1 MKRLLPILLCSLLL
15 SGLRNATAQEASKT
29 WTLQEC
35 LDYAYQNNI
44 QVRQSRNNQLSG
56 IEDTKQAKAALFPSL
71 VASTT
76 QSYTNYPSSEV
87 TDNNSY
93 TGTYG
98 ITAGMTIFE
107 GGKLRTEVK
116 RQKVQNQM
124 DALSV
129 EESVNDIRIAIVQAY
144 MQCLY
149 AADAVRINRS
159 TAEASKAQRDR
170 AEEMLRTGSI
180 SRVDFAQLQSQYSSD
195 EYQIVVAGSTL
206 DNYKLQLKQ
215 LLELDIMEEM
225 NPAVPGVK
233 EENVLK
239 ALPPKNEVYET
250 ALKVMPQIR
259 RGELGIEAAKLEEKS
274 ARAGFFPSIS
284 GGWNFSEEHFME
296 NTKSWLSQGKLR
308 VGWGEIGNQT
318 IPAGAYLSQY
328 SNGHPSMWYA
338 QYYMFGNTN
347 PTLFASRSQ
356 VGNPNLKW
364 ETTRQ
369 LDLGLDLAFL
379 EGSLRFTFDY
389 YSRDTKDML
398 VQVPNPASMGFP
410 NTPWVN
416 AGSISNKGFEVSIG
430 YDGKVGNDFKYHI
443 NGNVSTYKNK
453 IKDLGSE
460 ANIPGK
466 EVHLGYYTYTMTEVG
481 KPLGYYYGYKTDG
494 VFQTQQE
501 IDNYQNNGQVVM
513 PNAKPGD
520 LKFVDL
526 NKDGKLGDE
535 DRTMIGNPHPD
546 FTFGLTLGAEYKGFD
561 FSAFFQGSVGNDL
574 LNIVKYDI
582 YGGVGWYNAP
592 KDILTTFW
600 NGPGSTNE
608 NFAIDA
614 DSRLNREMS
623 EWYVEDGSYV
633 RLKNLTIGY
642 TLPSSITRKITLN
655 NLRIF
660 VAAQN
665 LFTITG
671 YSGLDPEIGEFNQNP
686 IYKGIDMGYYPQA
699 RTFMFGI
706 SMKL

>member
-170 AEEMLRTGSI
+170 AEEMLRAGSI

-239 ALPPKNEVYET
+239 ALPSKDEVYAT

-259 RGELGIEAAKLEEKS
+259 RGELGVEAAKLEEKS
-274 ARAGFFPSIS
+274 ARAGFYPSIS
-284 GGWNFSEEHFME
+284 
-296 NTKSWLSQGKLR
+296 LS
-308 VGWGEIGNQT
+308 
-318 IPAGAYLSQY
+318 A
-328 SNGHPSMWYA
+328 
-338 QYYMFGNTN
+338 
-347 PTLFASRSQ
+347 
-356 VGNPNLKW
+356 
-364 ETTRQ
+364 
-369 LDLGLDLAFL
+369 
-379 EGSLRFTFDY
+379 
-389 YSRDTKDML
+389 
-398 VQVPNPASMGFP
+398 
-410 NTPWVN
+410 
-416 AGSISNKGFEVSIG
+416 SIG
-430 YDGKVGNDFKYHI
+430 TGHMSNNDFESGSQI
-443 NGNVSTYKNK
+443 WNRFNENV
-453 IKDLGSE
+453 
-460 ANIPGK
+460 
-466 EVHLGYYTYTMTEVG
+466 
-481 KPLGYYYGYKTDG
+481 
-494 VFQTQQE
+494 
-501 IDNYQNNGQVVM
+501 
-513 PNAKPGD
+513 
-520 LKFVDL
+520 
-526 NKDGKLGDE
+526 
-535 DRTMIGNPHPD
+535 
-546 FTFGLTLGAEYKGFD
+546 GLTLNIPIFSNRKNRTAVNKAKIALNDSYLEWTSLQKELLRNVESAYLDAVSAQAQYLSAREKEKYARESYELTSEQFRVGVKNTVELITAQNEY
-561 FSAFFQGSVGNDL
+561 SAAQQQVLQAKYLTLLSIEL
-574 LNIVKYDI
+574 LNIYQGLSASDI
-582 YGGVGWYNAP
+582 Y
-592 KDILTTFW
+592 
-600 NGPGSTNE
+600 
-608 NFAIDA
+608 
-614 DSRLNREMS
+614 
-623 EWYVEDGSYV
+623 
-633 RLKNLTIGY
+633 
-642 TLPSSITRKITLN
+642 
-655 NLRIF
+655 
-660 VAAQN
+660 
-665 LFTITG
+665 
-671 YSGLDPEIGEFNQNP
+671 
-686 IYKGIDMGYYPQA
+686 
-699 RTFMFGI
+699 
-706 SMKL
+706 

>member
-284 GGWNFSEEHFME
+284 
-296 NTKSWLSQGKLR
+296 LSAS
-308 VGWGEIGNQT
+308 VGTGHM
-318 IPAGAYLSQY
+318 
-328 SNGHPSMWYA
+328 SN
-338 QYYMFGNTN
+338 
-347 PTLFASRSQ
+347 
-356 VGNPNLKW
+356 
-364 ETTRQ
+364 
-369 LDLGLDLAFL
+369 
-379 EGSLRFTFDY
+379 
-389 YSRDTKDML
+389 
-398 VQVPNPASMGFP
+398 
-410 NTPWVN
+410 
-416 AGSISNKGFEVSIG
+416 
-430 YDGKVGNDFKYHI
+430 NDFESGSQI
-443 NGNVSTYKNK
+443 WNRFNENV
-453 IKDLGSE
+453 
-460 ANIPGK
+460 
-466 EVHLGYYTYTMTEVG
+466 
-481 KPLGYYYGYKTDG
+481 
-494 VFQTQQE
+494 
-501 IDNYQNNGQVVM
+501 
-513 PNAKPGD
+513 
-520 LKFVDL
+520 
-526 NKDGKLGDE
+526 
-535 DRTMIGNPHPD
+535 
-546 FTFGLTLGAEYKGFD
+546 GLTLNIPIFSNRKNRTAVNKAKIALNDSYLEWTSLQKELLRNVESAYLDAVSALAQYLSAREKEKYARESYELTSEQFRVGVKNTVELITAQNEY
-561 FSAFFQGSVGNDL
+561 SAAQQQVLQAKYLTLLSIEL
-574 LNIVKYDI
+574 LNIYQGLPASDI
-582 YGGVGWYNAP
+582 Y
-592 KDILTTFW
+592 
-600 NGPGSTNE
+600 
-608 NFAIDA
+608 
-614 DSRLNREMS
+614 
-623 EWYVEDGSYV
+623 
-633 RLKNLTIGY
+633 
-642 TLPSSITRKITLN
+642 
-655 NLRIF
+655 
-660 VAAQN
+660 
-665 LFTITG
+665 
-671 YSGLDPEIGEFNQNP
+671 
-686 IYKGIDMGYYPQA
+686 
-699 RTFMFGI
+699 
-706 SMKL
+706 

>member
-144 MQCLY
+144 RQCLY

-284 GGWNFSEEHFME
+284 
-296 NTKSWLSQGKLR
+296 LSAS
-308 VGWGEIGNQT
+308 VGTGHV
-318 IPAGAYLSQY
+318 
-328 SNGHPSMWYA
+328 SN
-338 QYYMFGNTN
+338 
-347 PTLFASRSQ
+347 
-356 VGNPNLKW
+356 
-364 ETTRQ
+364 
-369 LDLGLDLAFL
+369 
-379 EGSLRFTFDY
+379 
-389 YSRDTKDML
+389 
-398 VQVPNPASMGFP
+398 
-410 NTPWVN
+410 
-416 AGSISNKGFEVSIG
+416 
-430 YDGKVGNDFKYHI
+430 NDFESGSQI
-443 NGNVSTYKNK
+443 WNRFNENV
-453 IKDLGSE
+453 
-460 ANIPGK
+460 
-466 EVHLGYYTYTMTEVG
+466 
-481 KPLGYYYGYKTDG
+481 
-494 VFQTQQE
+494 
-501 IDNYQNNGQVVM
+501 
-513 PNAKPGD
+513 
-520 LKFVDL
+520 
-526 NKDGKLGDE
+526 
-535 DRTMIGNPHPD
+535 
-546 FTFGLTLGAEYKGFD
+546 GLTLNIPIFSNRKNRTAVNKAKIALNDSYLEWTSLQKELLRNVESAYLDAVSAQAQYLSAREKEKYARESYELTSEQFRVGVKNTVELITAQNEY
-561 FSAFFQGSVGNDL
+561 SAAQQQVLQAKYLTLLSIEL
-574 LNIVKYDI
+574 LNIYQGLPASDI
-582 YGGVGWYNAP
+582 Y
-592 KDILTTFW
+592 
-600 NGPGSTNE
+600 
-608 NFAIDA
+608 
-614 DSRLNREMS
+614 
-623 EWYVEDGSYV
+623 
-633 RLKNLTIGY
+633 
-642 TLPSSITRKITLN
+642 
-655 NLRIF
+655 
-660 VAAQN
+660 
-665 LFTITG
+665 
-671 YSGLDPEIGEFNQNP
+671 
-686 IYKGIDMGYYPQA
+686 
-699 RTFMFGI
+699 
-706 SMKL
+706 

>member
-250 ALKVMPQIR
+250 ALKVMPQLR

-284 GGWNFSEEHFME
+284 
-296 NTKSWLSQGKLR
+296 LSAS
-308 VGWGEIGNQT
+308 VGTGHM
-318 IPAGAYLSQY
+318 
-328 SNGHPSMWYA
+328 SN
-338 QYYMFGNTN
+338 
-347 PTLFASRSQ
+347 
-356 VGNPNLKW
+356 
-364 ETTRQ
+364 
-369 LDLGLDLAFL
+369 
-379 EGSLRFTFDY
+379 
-389 YSRDTKDML
+389 
-398 VQVPNPASMGFP
+398 
-410 NTPWVN
+410 
-416 AGSISNKGFEVSIG
+416 
-430 YDGKVGNDFKYHI
+430 NDFESGSQI
-443 NGNVSTYKNK
+443 WNRFNENV
-453 IKDLGSE
+453 
-460 ANIPGK
+460 
-466 EVHLGYYTYTMTEVG
+466 
-481 KPLGYYYGYKTDG
+481 
-494 VFQTQQE
+494 
-501 IDNYQNNGQVVM
+501 
-513 PNAKPGD
+513 
-520 LKFVDL
+520 
-526 NKDGKLGDE
+526 
-535 DRTMIGNPHPD
+535 
-546 FTFGLTLGAEYKGFD
+546 GLTLNIPIFSNRKNRTAVNKAKIALNDSYLEWTSLQKELLRNVESAYLDAVSAQAQYLSAREKEKYARESYELTSEQFRVGVKNTVELITAQNEY
-561 FSAFFQGSVGNDL
+561 S
-574 LNIVKYDI
+574 
-582 YGGVGWYNAP
+582 
-592 KDILTTFW
+592 
-600 NGPGSTNE
+600 
-608 NFAIDA
+608 
-614 DSRLNREMS
+614 
-623 EWYVEDGSYV
+623 
-633 RLKNLTIGY
+633 
-642 TLPSSITRKITLN
+642 
-655 NLRIF
+655 
-660 VAAQN
+660 AAQQQV
-665 LFTITG
+665 L
-671 YSGLDPEIGEFNQNP
+671 
-686 IYKGIDMGYYPQA
+686 QA
-699 RTFMFGI
+699 KYLTLLSI
-706 SMKL
+706 

>member
-284 GGWNFSEEHFME
+284 
-296 NTKSWLSQGKLR
+296 LSAS
-308 VGWGEIGNQT
+308 VGTGHM
-318 IPAGAYLSQY
+318 
-328 SNGHPSMWYA
+328 SN
-338 QYYMFGNTN
+338 
-347 PTLFASRSQ
+347 
-356 VGNPNLKW
+356 
-364 ETTRQ
+364 
-369 LDLGLDLAFL
+369 
-379 EGSLRFTFDY
+379 
-389 YSRDTKDML
+389 
-398 VQVPNPASMGFP
+398 
-410 NTPWVN
+410 
-416 AGSISNKGFEVSIG
+416 
-430 YDGKVGNDFKYHI
+430 NDFESGSQI
-443 NGNVSTYKNK
+443 WNRFNENV
-453 IKDLGSE
+453 
-460 ANIPGK
+460 
-466 EVHLGYYTYTMTEVG
+466 
-481 KPLGYYYGYKTDG
+481 
-494 VFQTQQE
+494 
-501 IDNYQNNGQVVM
+501 
-513 PNAKPGD
+513 
-520 LKFVDL
+520 
-526 NKDGKLGDE
+526 
-535 DRTMIGNPHPD
+535 
-546 FTFGLTLGAEYKGFD
+546 GLTLNIPIFSNRKNRTAVNKAKIALNDSYLEWTSLQKELLRNVESAYLDAVSAQAQYLSAREKEKYARESYELTSEQFRVGVKHRRADHGPKRIFGSTATGPASQISHPAEYRTAQHLSGASCERHLLIRTSGFRQ
-561 FSAFFQGSVGNDL
+561 A
-574 LNIVKYDI
+574 
-582 YGGVGWYNAP
+582 
-592 KDILTTFW
+592 
-600 NGPGSTNE
+600 GPHR
-608 NFAIDA
+608 I
-614 DSRLNREMS
+614 NR
-623 EWYVEDGSYV
+623 
-633 RLKNLTIGY
+633 
-642 TLPSSITRKITLN
+642 
-655 NLRIF
+655 
-660 VAAQN
+660 
-665 LFTITG
+665 
-671 YSGLDPEIGEFNQNP
+671 
-686 IYKGIDMGYYPQA
+686 
-699 RTFMFGI
+699 
-706 SMKL
+706 

>member
-15 SGLRNATAQEASKT
+15 SGLRNATAQEASIT

-284 GGWNFSEEHFME
+284 
-296 NTKSWLSQGKLR
+296 LSAS
-308 VGWGEIGNQT
+308 VGTGHM
-318 IPAGAYLSQY
+318 
-328 SNGHPSMWYA
+328 SN
-338 QYYMFGNTN
+338 
-347 PTLFASRSQ
+347 
-356 VGNPNLKW
+356 
-364 ETTRQ
+364 
-369 LDLGLDLAFL
+369 
-379 EGSLRFTFDY
+379 
-389 YSRDTKDML
+389 
-398 VQVPNPASMGFP
+398 
-410 NTPWVN
+410 
-416 AGSISNKGFEVSIG
+416 
-430 YDGKVGNDFKYHI
+430 NDFESGSQI
-443 NGNVSTYKNK
+443 WNRFNENV
-453 IKDLGSE
+453 
-460 ANIPGK
+460 
-466 EVHLGYYTYTMTEVG
+466 
-481 KPLGYYYGYKTDG
+481 
-494 VFQTQQE
+494 
-501 IDNYQNNGQVVM
+501 
-513 PNAKPGD
+513 
-520 LKFVDL
+520 
-526 NKDGKLGDE
+526 
-535 DRTMIGNPHPD
+535 
-546 FTFGLTLGAEYKGFD
+546 GLTLNIPIFSNRKNRTAVNKAKIALNDSYLEWTSLQKELLRNVESAYLDAVSAQAQYLSAREKEKYARESYELTSEQFRVGVKNTVELITAQNEY
-561 FSAFFQGSVGNDL
+561 SAAQQQVLQAKYLTLLSIEL
-574 LNIVKYDI
+574 LNIYQGLPASDI
-582 YGGVGWYNAP
+582 Y
-592 KDILTTFW
+592 
-600 NGPGSTNE
+600 
-608 NFAIDA
+608 
-614 DSRLNREMS
+614 
-623 EWYVEDGSYV
+623 
-633 RLKNLTIGY
+633 
-642 TLPSSITRKITLN
+642 
-655 NLRIF
+655 
-660 VAAQN
+660 
-665 LFTITG
+665 
-671 YSGLDPEIGEFNQNP
+671 
-686 IYKGIDMGYYPQA
+686 
-699 RTFMFGI
+699 
-706 SMKL
+706 

>member
-284 GGWNFSEEHFME
+284 
-296 NTKSWLSQGKLR
+296 LSAS
-308 VGWGEIGNQT
+308 VGTGHM
-318 IPAGAYLSQY
+318 
-328 SNGHPSMWYA
+328 SN
-338 QYYMFGNTN
+338 
-347 PTLFASRSQ
+347 
-356 VGNPNLKW
+356 
-364 ETTRQ
+364 
-369 LDLGLDLAFL
+369 
-379 EGSLRFTFDY
+379 
-389 YSRDTKDML
+389 
-398 VQVPNPASMGFP
+398 
-410 NTPWVN
+410 
-416 AGSISNKGFEVSIG
+416 
-430 YDGKVGNDFKYHI
+430 NDFE
-443 NGNVSTYKNK
+443 S
-453 IKDLGSE
+453 GSQIWNRFNE
-460 ANIPGK
+460 NI
-466 EVHLGYYTYTMTEVG
+466 
-481 KPLGYYYGYKTDG
+481 
-494 VFQTQQE
+494 
-501 IDNYQNNGQVVM
+501 
-513 PNAKPGD
+513 
-520 LKFVDL
+520 
-526 NKDGKLGDE
+526 
-535 DRTMIGNPHPD
+535 
-546 FTFGLTLGAEYKGFD
+546 GLTLSIPIFSNRKNRTAVNKAKIAVDNSYLEWTSLQKELLRDVESAYLDAVSAQAQYLSAREKEKYARESYELTREQFRVGVKNTVELITAQNEY
-561 FSAFFQGSVGNDL
+561 SAAQQQVLQAKYLTLLSIEL
-574 LNIVKYDI
+574 LNIYQGLSASDI
-582 YGGVGWYNAP
+582 Y
-592 KDILTTFW
+592 
-600 NGPGSTNE
+600 
-608 NFAIDA
+608 
-614 DSRLNREMS
+614 
-623 EWYVEDGSYV
+623 
-633 RLKNLTIGY
+633 
-642 TLPSSITRKITLN
+642 
-655 NLRIF
+655 
-660 VAAQN
+660 
-665 LFTITG
+665 
-671 YSGLDPEIGEFNQNP
+671 
-686 IYKGIDMGYYPQA
+686 
-699 RTFMFGI
+699 
-706 SMKL
+706 

>member
-129 EESVNDIRIAIVQAY
+129 EESVNDIRIAIVEAY

-284 GGWNFSEEHFME
+284 
-296 NTKSWLSQGKLR
+296 LSAS
-308 VGWGEIGNQT
+308 VGTGHM
-318 IPAGAYLSQY
+318 
-328 SNGHPSMWYA
+328 SN
-338 QYYMFGNTN
+338 
-347 PTLFASRSQ
+347 
-356 VGNPNLKW
+356 
-364 ETTRQ
+364 
-369 LDLGLDLAFL
+369 
-379 EGSLRFTFDY
+379 
-389 YSRDTKDML
+389 
-398 VQVPNPASMGFP
+398 
-410 NTPWVN
+410 
-416 AGSISNKGFEVSIG
+416 
-430 YDGKVGNDFKYHI
+430 NDFESGSQI
-443 NGNVSTYKNK
+443 WNRFNENV
-453 IKDLGSE
+453 
-460 ANIPGK
+460 
-466 EVHLGYYTYTMTEVG
+466 
-481 KPLGYYYGYKTDG
+481 
-494 VFQTQQE
+494 
-501 IDNYQNNGQVVM
+501 
-513 PNAKPGD
+513 
-520 LKFVDL
+520 
-526 NKDGKLGDE
+526 
-535 DRTMIGNPHPD
+535 
-546 FTFGLTLGAEYKGFD
+546 GLTLNIPIFSNRKNRTAVNKAKIALNDSYLEWTSLQKELLRNVESAYLDAVSAQAQYLSAREKEKYARESYELTSEQFRVGVKNTVELITAQNEY
-561 FSAFFQGSVGNDL
+561 SAAQQQVLQAKYLTLLSIEL
-574 LNIVKYDI
+574 LNIYQGLPASDI
-582 YGGVGWYNAP
+582 Y
-592 KDILTTFW
+592 
-600 NGPGSTNE
+600 
-608 NFAIDA
+608 
-614 DSRLNREMS
+614 
-623 EWYVEDGSYV
+623 
-633 RLKNLTIGY
+633 
-642 TLPSSITRKITLN
+642 
-655 NLRIF
+655 
-660 VAAQN
+660 
-665 LFTITG
+665 
-671 YSGLDPEIGEFNQNP
+671 
-686 IYKGIDMGYYPQA
+686 
-699 RTFMFGI
+699 
-706 SMKL
+706 

>member
-225 NPAVPGVK
+225 TPAVPGVK

-284 GGWNFSEEHFME
+284 
-296 NTKSWLSQGKLR
+296 LSAS
-308 VGWGEIGNQT
+308 VGTGHM
-318 IPAGAYLSQY
+318 
-328 SNGHPSMWYA
+328 SN
-338 QYYMFGNTN
+338 
-347 PTLFASRSQ
+347 
-356 VGNPNLKW
+356 
-364 ETTRQ
+364 
-369 LDLGLDLAFL
+369 
-379 EGSLRFTFDY
+379 
-389 YSRDTKDML
+389 
-398 VQVPNPASMGFP
+398 
-410 NTPWVN
+410 
-416 AGSISNKGFEVSIG
+416 
-430 YDGKVGNDFKYHI
+430 NDFESGSQI
-443 NGNVSTYKNK
+443 WNRFNENV
-453 IKDLGSE
+453 
-460 ANIPGK
+460 
-466 EVHLGYYTYTMTEVG
+466 
-481 KPLGYYYGYKTDG
+481 
-494 VFQTQQE
+494 
-501 IDNYQNNGQVVM
+501 
-513 PNAKPGD
+513 
-520 LKFVDL
+520 
-526 NKDGKLGDE
+526 
-535 DRTMIGNPHPD
+535 
-546 FTFGLTLGAEYKGFD
+546 GLTLNIPIFSNRKNRTAVNKAKIALNDSYLEWTSLQKELLRNVESAYLDAVSAQAQYLSAREKEKYARESYELTSEQFRVGVKNTVELITAQNEY
-561 FSAFFQGSVGNDL
+561 SAAQQQVLQAKYLTLLSIEL
-574 LNIVKYDI
+574 LNIYQGLPASDI
-582 YGGVGWYNAP
+582 Y
-592 KDILTTFW
+592 
-600 NGPGSTNE
+600 
-608 NFAIDA
+608 
-614 DSRLNREMS
+614 
-623 EWYVEDGSYV
+623 
-633 RLKNLTIGY
+633 
-642 TLPSSITRKITLN
+642 
-655 NLRIF
+655 
-660 VAAQN
+660 
-665 LFTITG
+665 
-671 YSGLDPEIGEFNQNP
+671 
-686 IYKGIDMGYYPQA
+686 
-699 RTFMFGI
+699 
-706 SMKL
+706 

>member
-284 GGWNFSEEHFME
+284 
-296 NTKSWLSQGKLR
+296 LSAS
-308 VGWGEIGNQT
+308 VGTGHM
-318 IPAGAYLSQY
+318 
-328 SNGHPSMWYA
+328 SN
-338 QYYMFGNTN
+338 
-347 PTLFASRSQ
+347 
-356 VGNPNLKW
+356 
-364 ETTRQ
+364 
-369 LDLGLDLAFL
+369 
-379 EGSLRFTFDY
+379 
-389 YSRDTKDML
+389 
-398 VQVPNPASMGFP
+398 
-410 NTPWVN
+410 
-416 AGSISNKGFEVSIG
+416 
-430 YDGKVGNDFKYHI
+430 NDFESGSQI
-443 NGNVSTYKNK
+443 WNRFNENV
-453 IKDLGSE
+453 
-460 ANIPGK
+460 
-466 EVHLGYYTYTMTEVG
+466 
-481 KPLGYYYGYKTDG
+481 
-494 VFQTQQE
+494 
-501 IDNYQNNGQVVM
+501 
-513 PNAKPGD
+513 
-520 LKFVDL
+520 
-526 NKDGKLGDE
+526 
-535 DRTMIGNPHPD
+535 
-546 FTFGLTLGAEYKGFD
+546 GLTLNIPIFSNRKNRTAVNKAKIALNDSYLEWTSLQKELLRNVESAYLDAVSAQAQYLSAREKEKYARESYELTSEQFRVGVKNTVELITAQNEY
-561 FSAFFQGSVGNDL
+561 SAAQQQVLQAKYRTLLSIEL
-574 LNIVKYDI
+574 LNIYQGLPASDI
-582 YGGVGWYNAP
+582 Y
-592 KDILTTFW
+592 
-600 NGPGSTNE
+600 
-608 NFAIDA
+608 
-614 DSRLNREMS
+614 
-623 EWYVEDGSYV
+623 
-633 RLKNLTIGY
+633 
-642 TLPSSITRKITLN
+642 
-655 NLRIF
+655 
-660 VAAQN
+660 
-665 LFTITG
+665 
-671 YSGLDPEIGEFNQNP
+671 
-686 IYKGIDMGYYPQA
+686 
-699 RTFMFGI
+699 
-706 SMKL
+706 

>member
-170 AEEMLRTGSI
+170 AEEMLRAGSI

-195 EYQIVVAGSTL
+195 EYQVVVASSTL

-239 ALPPKNEVYET
+239 ALPSKDEVYAT

-284 GGWNFSEEHFME
+284 
-296 NTKSWLSQGKLR
+296 LSAS
-308 VGWGEIGNQT
+308 VGTGHM
-318 IPAGAYLSQY
+318 
-328 SNGHPSMWYA
+328 SN
-338 QYYMFGNTN
+338 
-347 PTLFASRSQ
+347 
-356 VGNPNLKW
+356 
-364 ETTRQ
+364 
-369 LDLGLDLAFL
+369 
-379 EGSLRFTFDY
+379 
-389 YSRDTKDML
+389 
-398 VQVPNPASMGFP
+398 
-410 NTPWVN
+410 
-416 AGSISNKGFEVSIG
+416 
-430 YDGKVGNDFKYHI
+430 NDFESGSQI
-443 NGNVSTYKNK
+443 WNRFNENV
-453 IKDLGSE
+453 
-460 ANIPGK
+460 
-466 EVHLGYYTYTMTEVG
+466 
-481 KPLGYYYGYKTDG
+481 
-494 VFQTQQE
+494 
-501 IDNYQNNGQVVM
+501 
-513 PNAKPGD
+513 
-520 LKFVDL
+520 
-526 NKDGKLGDE
+526 
-535 DRTMIGNPHPD
+535 
-546 FTFGLTLGAEYKGFD
+546 GLTLNIPIFSNRKNRTAVNKAKIALNDSYLEWTSLQKELLRNVESAYLDAVSAQAQYLSAREKEKYARESYELTSEQFRVGVKNTVELITAQNEY
-561 FSAFFQGSVGNDL
+561 SAAQQQVLQAKYLTLLSTEL
-574 LNIVKYDI
+574 LNIYQGLPASDI
-582 YGGVGWYNAP
+582 Y
-592 KDILTTFW
+592 
-600 NGPGSTNE
+600 
-608 NFAIDA
+608 
-614 DSRLNREMS
+614 
-623 EWYVEDGSYV
+623 
-633 RLKNLTIGY
+633 
-642 TLPSSITRKITLN
+642 
-655 NLRIF
+655 
-660 VAAQN
+660 
-665 LFTITG
+665 
-671 YSGLDPEIGEFNQNP
+671 
-686 IYKGIDMGYYPQA
+686 
-699 RTFMFGI
+699 
-706 SMKL
+706 

>member
-239 ALPPKNEVYET
+239 ALPSKDEVYAT

-259 RGELGIEAAKLEEKS
+259 RGELGVEAAKLEEKS
-274 ARAGFFPSIS
+274 ARAGFYPSIS
-284 GGWNFSEEHFME
+284 
-296 NTKSWLSQGKLR
+296 LS
-308 VGWGEIGNQT
+308 
-318 IPAGAYLSQY
+318 A
-328 SNGHPSMWYA
+328 
-338 QYYMFGNTN
+338 
-347 PTLFASRSQ
+347 
-356 VGNPNLKW
+356 
-364 ETTRQ
+364 
-369 LDLGLDLAFL
+369 
-379 EGSLRFTFDY
+379 
-389 YSRDTKDML
+389 
-398 VQVPNPASMGFP
+398 
-410 NTPWVN
+410 
-416 AGSISNKGFEVSIG
+416 SIG
-430 YDGKVGNDFKYHI
+430 TGHMSNNDFESGSQI
-443 NGNVSTYKNK
+443 WNRFNENV
-453 IKDLGSE
+453 
-460 ANIPGK
+460 
-466 EVHLGYYTYTMTEVG
+466 
-481 KPLGYYYGYKTDG
+481 
-494 VFQTQQE
+494 
-501 IDNYQNNGQVVM
+501 
-513 PNAKPGD
+513 
-520 LKFVDL
+520 
-526 NKDGKLGDE
+526 
-535 DRTMIGNPHPD
+535 
-546 FTFGLTLGAEYKGFD
+546 GLTLSIPIFSNRKNRTAVNKAKIAVDNSYLEWTSLQKELLRDVESAYLDAVSAQAQYLSAREKEKYARESYELTSEQFRVGVKNTVELITAQNEY
-561 FSAFFQGSVGNDL
+561 SAAQQQVLQAKYLTLLSIEL
-574 LNIVKYDI
+574 LNIYQGLSASDI
-582 YGGVGWYNAP
+582 Y
-592 KDILTTFW
+592 
-600 NGPGSTNE
+600 
-608 NFAIDA
+608 
-614 DSRLNREMS
+614 
-623 EWYVEDGSYV
+623 
-633 RLKNLTIGY
+633 
-642 TLPSSITRKITLN
+642 
-655 NLRIF
+655 
-660 VAAQN
+660 
-665 LFTITG
+665 
-671 YSGLDPEIGEFNQNP
+671 
-686 IYKGIDMGYYPQA
+686 
-699 RTFMFGI
+699 
-706 SMKL
+706 

>member
-284 GGWNFSEEHFME
+284 
-296 NTKSWLSQGKLR
+296 LSAS
-308 VGWGEIGNQT
+308 VGTGHM
-318 IPAGAYLSQY
+318 
-328 SNGHPSMWYA
+328 SN
-338 QYYMFGNTN
+338 
-347 PTLFASRSQ
+347 
-356 VGNPNLKW
+356 
-364 ETTRQ
+364 
-369 LDLGLDLAFL
+369 
-379 EGSLRFTFDY
+379 
-389 YSRDTKDML
+389 
-398 VQVPNPASMGFP
+398 
-410 NTPWVN
+410 
-416 AGSISNKGFEVSIG
+416 
-430 YDGKVGNDFKYHI
+430 NDFE
-443 NGNVSTYKNK
+443 S
-453 IKDLGSE
+453 GSQIWNRFNE
-460 ANIPGK
+460 NI
-466 EVHLGYYTYTMTEVG
+466 
-481 KPLGYYYGYKTDG
+481 
-494 VFQTQQE
+494 
-501 IDNYQNNGQVVM
+501 
-513 PNAKPGD
+513 
-520 LKFVDL
+520 
-526 NKDGKLGDE
+526 
-535 DRTMIGNPHPD
+535 
-546 FTFGLTLGAEYKGFD
+546 GLTLSIPIFSNRKNRTAVNKAKIAVDNSYLEWTSLQKELLRDVESAYLDATSAQAQYLSAREKEKYARESYELTSEQFRVGVKNTVELITAQNEY
-561 FSAFFQGSVGNDL
+561 SAAQQQVLQAKYLTLLSIEL
-574 LNIVKYDI
+574 LNIYQGLSASDI
-582 YGGVGWYNAP
+582 Y
-592 KDILTTFW
+592 
-600 NGPGSTNE
+600 
-608 NFAIDA
+608 
-614 DSRLNREMS
+614 
-623 EWYVEDGSYV
+623 
-633 RLKNLTIGY
+633 
-642 TLPSSITRKITLN
+642 
-655 NLRIF
+655 
-660 VAAQN
+660 
-665 LFTITG
+665 
-671 YSGLDPEIGEFNQNP
+671 
-686 IYKGIDMGYYPQA
+686 
-699 RTFMFGI
+699 
-706 SMKL
+706 

>member
-170 AEEMLRTGSI
+170 AEEMLRAGSI

-195 EYQIVVAGSTL
+195 EYQVVVASSTL

-239 ALPPKNEVYET
+239 ALPSKDEVYAT

-259 RGELGIEAAKLEEKS
+259 RGELGVEAAKLEEKS

-284 GGWNFSEEHFME
+284 
-296 NTKSWLSQGKLR
+296 LSAS
-308 VGWGEIGNQT
+308 VGTGHM
-318 IPAGAYLSQY
+318 
-328 SNGHPSMWYA
+328 SN
-338 QYYMFGNTN
+338 
-347 PTLFASRSQ
+347 
-356 VGNPNLKW
+356 
-364 ETTRQ
+364 
-369 LDLGLDLAFL
+369 
-379 EGSLRFTFDY
+379 
-389 YSRDTKDML
+389 
-398 VQVPNPASMGFP
+398 
-410 NTPWVN
+410 
-416 AGSISNKGFEVSIG
+416 
-430 YDGKVGNDFKYHI
+430 NDFE
-443 NGNVSTYKNK
+443 S
-453 IKDLGSE
+453 GSQIWNRFNE
-460 ANIPGK
+460 NI
-466 EVHLGYYTYTMTEVG
+466 
-481 KPLGYYYGYKTDG
+481 
-494 VFQTQQE
+494 
-501 IDNYQNNGQVVM
+501 
-513 PNAKPGD
+513 
-520 LKFVDL
+520 
-526 NKDGKLGDE
+526 
-535 DRTMIGNPHPD
+535 
-546 FTFGLTLGAEYKGFD
+546 GLTLSIPIFSNRKNRTAVNKAKIAVDNSYLEWTSLQKELLRDVESAYLDATSAQAQYLSAREKEKYARESYELTSEQFRVGVKNTVELITAQNEY
-561 FSAFFQGSVGNDL
+561 SAAQQQVLQAKYLTLLSIEL
-574 LNIVKYDI
+574 LNIYQGLSASDI
-582 YGGVGWYNAP
+582 Y
-592 KDILTTFW
+592 
-600 NGPGSTNE
+600 
-608 NFAIDA
+608 
-614 DSRLNREMS
+614 
-623 EWYVEDGSYV
+623 
-633 RLKNLTIGY
+633 
-642 TLPSSITRKITLN
+642 
-655 NLRIF
+655 
-660 VAAQN
+660 
-665 LFTITG
+665 
-671 YSGLDPEIGEFNQNP
+671 
-686 IYKGIDMGYYPQA
+686 
-699 RTFMFGI
+699 
-706 SMKL
+706 

>member
-124 DALSV
+124 DVLSV

-170 AEEMLRTGSI
+170 AEEMLRAGSI

-195 EYQIVVAGSTL
+195 EYQVVVAGSTL

-239 ALPPKNEVYET
+239 ALPSKDEVYAT

-259 RGELGIEAAKLEEKS
+259 RGELGVEAAKLEEKS
-274 ARAGFFPSIS
+274 ARAGFYPSIS
-284 GGWNFSEEHFME
+284 
-296 NTKSWLSQGKLR
+296 LSAS
-308 VGWGEIGNQT
+308 VGTGHM
-318 IPAGAYLSQY
+318 
-328 SNGHPSMWYA
+328 SN
-338 QYYMFGNTN
+338 
-347 PTLFASRSQ
+347 
-356 VGNPNLKW
+356 
-364 ETTRQ
+364 
-369 LDLGLDLAFL
+369 
-379 EGSLRFTFDY
+379 
-389 YSRDTKDML
+389 
-398 VQVPNPASMGFP
+398 
-410 NTPWVN
+410 
-416 AGSISNKGFEVSIG
+416 
-430 YDGKVGNDFKYHI
+430 NDFESGSQI
-443 NGNVSTYKNK
+443 WNRFNENV
-453 IKDLGSE
+453 
-460 ANIPGK
+460 
-466 EVHLGYYTYTMTEVG
+466 
-481 KPLGYYYGYKTDG
+481 
-494 VFQTQQE
+494 
-501 IDNYQNNGQVVM
+501 
-513 PNAKPGD
+513 
-520 LKFVDL
+520 
-526 NKDGKLGDE
+526 
-535 DRTMIGNPHPD
+535 
-546 FTFGLTLGAEYKGFD
+546 GLTLNIPIFSNRKNRTAVNKAKIALNDSYLEWTSLQKELLRNVESAYLDAVSAQAQYLSAREKEKYARESYELTSEQFRVGVKNTVELITAQNEY
-561 FSAFFQGSVGNDL
+561 SAAQQQVLQAKYLTLLSIEL
-574 LNIVKYDI
+574 LNIYQGLPASDI
-582 YGGVGWYNAP
+582 Y
-592 KDILTTFW
+592 
-600 NGPGSTNE
+600 
-608 NFAIDA
+608 
-614 DSRLNREMS
+614 
-623 EWYVEDGSYV
+623 
-633 RLKNLTIGY
+633 
-642 TLPSSITRKITLN
+642 
-655 NLRIF
+655 
-660 VAAQN
+660 
-665 LFTITG
+665 
-671 YSGLDPEIGEFNQNP
+671 
-686 IYKGIDMGYYPQA
+686 
-699 RTFMFGI
+699 
-706 SMKL
+706 

>member
-170 AEEMLRTGSI
+170 AEEMLRAGSI

-195 EYQIVVAGSTL
+195 EYQVVVASSTL

-239 ALPPKNEVYET
+239 ALPSKDEVYAT

-284 GGWNFSEEHFME
+284 
-296 NTKSWLSQGKLR
+296 LSAS
-308 VGWGEIGNQT
+308 VGTGHMSNNDFESGNQ
-318 IPAGAYLSQY
+318 IW
-328 SNGHPSMWYA
+328 N
-338 QYYMFGNTN
+338 
-347 PTLFASRSQ
+347 
-356 VGNPNLKW
+356 
-364 ETTRQ
+364 
-369 LDLGLDLAFL
+369 
-379 EGSLRFTFDY
+379 RF
-389 YSRDTKDML
+389 
-398 VQVPNPASMGFP
+398 N
-410 NTPWVN
+410 
-416 AGSISNKGFEVSIG
+416 E
-430 YDGKVGNDFKYHI
+430 
-443 NGNVSTYKNK
+443 NV
-453 IKDLGSE
+453 
-460 ANIPGK
+460 
-466 EVHLGYYTYTMTEVG
+466 
-481 KPLGYYYGYKTDG
+481 
-494 VFQTQQE
+494 
-501 IDNYQNNGQVVM
+501 
-513 PNAKPGD
+513 
-520 LKFVDL
+520 
-526 NKDGKLGDE
+526 
-535 DRTMIGNPHPD
+535 
-546 FTFGLTLGAEYKGFD
+546 GLTLNIPIFSNRKNRTAVNKAKIALNDSYLEWTSLQKELLRNVESAYLDAVSAQAQYLSAREKEKYARESYELTSEQFRVGVKNTVELITAQNEY
-561 FSAFFQGSVGNDL
+561 SAAQQQVLQAKYLTLLSIEL
-574 LNIVKYDI
+574 LNIYQGLPASDI
-582 YGGVGWYNAP
+582 Y
-592 KDILTTFW
+592 
-600 NGPGSTNE
+600 
-608 NFAIDA
+608 
-614 DSRLNREMS
+614 
-623 EWYVEDGSYV
+623 
-633 RLKNLTIGY
+633 
-642 TLPSSITRKITLN
+642 
-655 NLRIF
+655 
-660 VAAQN
+660 
-665 LFTITG
+665 
-671 YSGLDPEIGEFNQNP
+671 
-686 IYKGIDMGYYPQA
+686 
-699 RTFMFGI
+699 
-706 SMKL
+706 

>member
-170 AEEMLRTGSI
+170 AEEMLRAGSI

-195 EYQIVVAGSTL
+195 EYQVVVASSTL

-239 ALPPKNEVYET
+239 ALPSKDEVYAT

-259 RGELGIEAAKLEEKS
+259 RGELGVEAAKLEEKS
-274 ARAGFFPSIS
+274 ARAGFYPSIS
-284 GGWNFSEEHFME
+284 
-296 NTKSWLSQGKLR
+296 LS
-308 VGWGEIGNQT
+308 
-318 IPAGAYLSQY
+318 A
-328 SNGHPSMWYA
+328 
-338 QYYMFGNTN
+338 
-347 PTLFASRSQ
+347 
-356 VGNPNLKW
+356 
-364 ETTRQ
+364 
-369 LDLGLDLAFL
+369 
-379 EGSLRFTFDY
+379 
-389 YSRDTKDML
+389 
-398 VQVPNPASMGFP
+398 
-410 NTPWVN
+410 
-416 AGSISNKGFEVSIG
+416 SIG
-430 YDGKVGNDFKYHI
+430 TGHMSNNDFESGSQI
-443 NGNVSTYKNK
+443 WNRFNENV
-453 IKDLGSE
+453 
-460 ANIPGK
+460 
-466 EVHLGYYTYTMTEVG
+466 
-481 KPLGYYYGYKTDG
+481 
-494 VFQTQQE
+494 
-501 IDNYQNNGQVVM
+501 
-513 PNAKPGD
+513 
-520 LKFVDL
+520 
-526 NKDGKLGDE
+526 
-535 DRTMIGNPHPD
+535 
-546 FTFGLTLGAEYKGFD
+546 GLTLSIPIFSNRKNRTAVNKAKIALNDSYLEWTSLQKELLRNVESAYLDAVSAQAQYLSAREKEKYARESYELTSEQFRVGVKNTVELITAQNEY
-561 FSAFFQGSVGNDL
+561 SAAQQQVLQAKYLTLLSIEL
-574 LNIVKYDI
+574 LNIYQGLSASDI
-582 YGGVGWYNAP
+582 Y
-592 KDILTTFW
+592 
-600 NGPGSTNE
+600 
-608 NFAIDA
+608 
-614 DSRLNREMS
+614 
-623 EWYVEDGSYV
+623 
-633 RLKNLTIGY
+633 
-642 TLPSSITRKITLN
+642 
-655 NLRIF
+655 
-660 VAAQN
+660 
-665 LFTITG
+665 
-671 YSGLDPEIGEFNQNP
+671 
-686 IYKGIDMGYYPQA
+686 
-699 RTFMFGI
+699 
-706 SMKL
+706 

>member
-170 AEEMLRTGSI
+170 AEEMLRAGSI

-195 EYQIVVAGSTL
+195 EYQVVVASSTL

-284 GGWNFSEEHFME
+284 
-296 NTKSWLSQGKLR
+296 LSAS
-308 VGWGEIGNQT
+308 VGTGHM
-318 IPAGAYLSQY
+318 
-328 SNGHPSMWYA
+328 SN
-338 QYYMFGNTN
+338 
-347 PTLFASRSQ
+347 
-356 VGNPNLKW
+356 
-364 ETTRQ
+364 
-369 LDLGLDLAFL
+369 
-379 EGSLRFTFDY
+379 
-389 YSRDTKDML
+389 
-398 VQVPNPASMGFP
+398 
-410 NTPWVN
+410 
-416 AGSISNKGFEVSIG
+416 
-430 YDGKVGNDFKYHI
+430 NDFESGSQI
-443 NGNVSTYKNK
+443 WNRFNENV
-453 IKDLGSE
+453 
-460 ANIPGK
+460 
-466 EVHLGYYTYTMTEVG
+466 
-481 KPLGYYYGYKTDG
+481 
-494 VFQTQQE
+494 
-501 IDNYQNNGQVVM
+501 
-513 PNAKPGD
+513 
-520 LKFVDL
+520 
-526 NKDGKLGDE
+526 
-535 DRTMIGNPHPD
+535 
-546 FTFGLTLGAEYKGFD
+546 GLTLNIPIFSNRKNRTAVNKAKIALNDSYLEWTSLQKELLRNVESVYLDAVSAQAQYLSAREKEKYARESYELTSEQFRVGVKNTVELITAQNEY
-561 FSAFFQGSVGNDL
+561 SAAQQQVLQAKYLTLLSIEL
-574 LNIVKYDI
+574 LNIYQGLPASDI
-582 YGGVGWYNAP
+582 Y
-592 KDILTTFW
+592 
-600 NGPGSTNE
+600 
-608 NFAIDA
+608 
-614 DSRLNREMS
+614 
-623 EWYVEDGSYV
+623 
-633 RLKNLTIGY
+633 
-642 TLPSSITRKITLN
+642 
-655 NLRIF
+655 
-660 VAAQN
+660 
-665 LFTITG
+665 
-671 YSGLDPEIGEFNQNP
+671 
-686 IYKGIDMGYYPQA
+686 
-699 RTFMFGI
+699 
-706 SMKL
+706 

>member
-144 MQCLY
+144 MQCVY

-284 GGWNFSEEHFME
+284 
-296 NTKSWLSQGKLR
+296 LSAS
-308 VGWGEIGNQT
+308 VGTGHM
-318 IPAGAYLSQY
+318 
-328 SNGHPSMWYA
+328 SN
-338 QYYMFGNTN
+338 
-347 PTLFASRSQ
+347 
-356 VGNPNLKW
+356 
-364 ETTRQ
+364 
-369 LDLGLDLAFL
+369 
-379 EGSLRFTFDY
+379 
-389 YSRDTKDML
+389 
-398 VQVPNPASMGFP
+398 
-410 NTPWVN
+410 
-416 AGSISNKGFEVSIG
+416 
-430 YDGKVGNDFKYHI
+430 NDFESGSQI
-443 NGNVSTYKNK
+443 WNRFNENV
-453 IKDLGSE
+453 
-460 ANIPGK
+460 
-466 EVHLGYYTYTMTEVG
+466 
-481 KPLGYYYGYKTDG
+481 
-494 VFQTQQE
+494 
-501 IDNYQNNGQVVM
+501 
-513 PNAKPGD
+513 
-520 LKFVDL
+520 
-526 NKDGKLGDE
+526 
-535 DRTMIGNPHPD
+535 
-546 FTFGLTLGAEYKGFD
+546 GLTLNIPIFSNRKNRTAVNKAKIALNDSYLEWTSLQKELLRNVESAYLDAVSAQAQYLSAREKEKYARESYELTSEQFRVGVKNTVELITAQNEY
-561 FSAFFQGSVGNDL
+561 SAAQQQVLQAKYLTLLSIELLTIYQGLPAS
-574 LNIVKYDI
+574 DI
-582 YGGVGWYNAP
+582 Y
-592 KDILTTFW
+592 
-600 NGPGSTNE
+600 
-608 NFAIDA
+608 
-614 DSRLNREMS
+614 
-623 EWYVEDGSYV
+623 
-633 RLKNLTIGY
+633 
-642 TLPSSITRKITLN
+642 
-655 NLRIF
+655 
-660 VAAQN
+660 
-665 LFTITG
+665 
-671 YSGLDPEIGEFNQNP
+671 
-686 IYKGIDMGYYPQA
+686 
-699 RTFMFGI
+699 
-706 SMKL
+706 